1 MLGERVALRVVRS
14 AGGSLVV
21 VAVAVLVLL
30 AGLVDAE
37 EPSLGG

>member
-21 VAVAVLVLL
+21 VVVAVLVLL
-30 AGLVDAE
+30 AGFVDAV
-37 EPSLGG
+37 EPSVGG